1 MGEGEKKNKEYYN
14 SWEFRN
20 EQGKSFGRRNN
31 VAMGGEAVKKKREIR
46 HN

>member
-20 EQGKSFGRRNN
+20 EQGKSFGRRNP
-31 VAMGGEAVKKKREIR
+31 VAMEGEAVKKKREIR